1 MFRPDAAGHVH
12 GPDCT
17 WHPEPRCTRTRH
29 RIARDGIPP
38 RQTRELP
45 VLLWPFELT
54 ARIEAWLRRRYLKD
68 PVSAAARQVTWG
80 LDYIRRAYGP
90 RDRP

>member
-1 MFRPDAAGHVH
+1 M
-12 GPDCT
+12 
-17 WHPEPRCTRTRH
+17 
-29 RIARDGIPP
+29 
-38 RQTRELP
+38 
-45 VLLWPFELT
+45 LLWPFELT

-68 PVSAAARQVTWG
+68 PVSAAARQVAWG